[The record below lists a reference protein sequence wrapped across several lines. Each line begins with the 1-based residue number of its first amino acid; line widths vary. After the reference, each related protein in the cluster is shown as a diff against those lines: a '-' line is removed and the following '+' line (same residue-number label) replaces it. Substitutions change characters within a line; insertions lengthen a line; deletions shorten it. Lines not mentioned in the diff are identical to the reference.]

1 MIGLIGQL
9 YVLFGGLLVKFGNT
23 KNKEDKKTNNT
34 ETNNKETNNTCKC
47 GAGDQSQNG
56 LKITDVLKTS
66 VEIAG
71 PLKTMGTALHT
82 GLTLSN
88 GTLETWV

>member
-1 MIGLIGQL
+1 M
-9 YVLFGGLLVKFGNT
+9 KFGNT
-23 KNKEDKKTNNT
+23 KNKEDKKTNNK

-47 GAGDQSQNG
+47 SENGGAGDQSENG
-56 LKITDVLKTS
+56 SKITDVLKKS

-82 GLTLSN
+82 GLTLPN